1 MNTEEYKNCVEE
13 VKDKH
18 GKVIKYHDVCRL
30 PNGEML
36 LIEKG
41 INHRHKTK
49 GLTARND
56 FIGLGDWL
64 DVYPDG
70 ELEIVGNV
78 DFVAEADFSEKEE
91 KNGRKRIYSNS

>member
-1 MNTEEYKNCVEE
+1 MNIEKYKNCVEE

-30 PNGEML
+30 SNGEML

-41 INHRHKTK
+41 FNHRHKTT
-49 GLTARND
+49 GLTANND
-56 FIGLGDWL
+56 FIGLRDWL

-78 DFVAEADFSEKEE
+78 DFVADADFPEVGEVK
-91 KNGRKRIYSNS
+91 